1 MYDVFFSYPHKDSE
15 KVMLILEALKARG
28 LKVWIDTN
36 EIRDFAGIT
45 RSIVDGLAESRVIMA
60 YYSLNYAHS
69 RACQW
74 ELTAGFLAAQ
84 REGDPRQRVLII
96 NPLKMAEHIHPV
108 ELRDE
113 LFQKAPAD
121 PQAINSLVSSVK
133 THISTIESTIGEI
146 KALTQP
152 QWFGKKGTGSNRFV
166 GRLPNMWHIH
176 SFLHSAEVPIITG
189 AIASATV
196 QVHGTGGVGKS
207 LLAEEYALR
216 YAAAFPGGVFW
227 LRAFG
232 NDDVKAAMGPQERE
246 AERIRQVRDIAEE
259 YGIPVKERSPKEIE
273 AHLAREMKNHG
284 HFLWIVDDIP
294 SGMDVETLERWLAP
308 HPLGK
313 TLITTRTKEYDF
325 LGTLI
330 PLGVLEE
337 DEAWELLTSWRKPV
351 GEEEEEAA
359 RKLIEDLGC
368 HALALDVAGA
378 ALHKSEGFQSF
389 AGFREDLAN
398 PTRDELELAAE
409 LKGVL
414 SNGHEKSIA
423 STFIRSIERLG
434 PEGLDFLR
442 LASVLAVAPIP
453 ASLISSVFSEVDGL
467 NESDGRGRAVKALD
481 DVENLSLAERVED
494 EPGARSVHTLI
505 SRTVRFH
512 DSQPER
518 TNQLE
523 RAAFQALTKELSQ
536 ADDPRVHGELRLAV
550 VHARELV
557 SRSDDI
563 QAADLMGWVARFDHV
578 RGAYGSAENMLRHE
592 CELRRTLLGAE
603 HPDTLTSM
611 NNLAVTLSD
620 QGEMEGAR
628 KIQEHVLEIT
638 QRVLVA
644 EHPSTLTSMS
654 NLAETLRDQGE
665 MEGARKIQE
674 QVLEITRR
682 ILGAE
687 HPSTLTSM
695 NNIALTLRDQGEM
708 EGARKI
714 QEQVLEITRRVLGA
728 EHPNTLTFMNNI
740 AETLR
745 DQGELEAARKIQ
757 EQVLEIWRRVLG
769 AEHPSTLTSMNN
781 IAETLRDQ
789 GELEG
794 ARKIQEQVLEIR
806 RRVLGAE
813 HPSTLTSMS
822 NIAETLRTQGEM
834 GGARKIQEQ
843 VLEITRRVLGAEHP
857 FTLTSMNNIAETLR
871 DQGELEGA
879 RKIQEQVLEI
889 TRRVLG
895 AEHPDTLRSMNNL
908 AVTLRAQGEL
918 EDARKIQEQ
927 VLEITRRV
935 LGAEHP
941 DTLRS
946 MNNIAETLR
955 DQGELEGARKIQEQ
969 VLEITRRV
977 LGAEHPDTLRS
988 MNNIA
993 LTLRVQGKLEGAR
1006 KIQEQVLEITR
1017 RVLGVEHPNTLTSM
1031 NNIAGTLGAQG
1042 KLEGARKIQ
1051 EQVLEITRRVL
1062 GAEHPDTLR
1071 SMNNLAVTL
1080 RAQGELEDA
1089 RKIQEQVLEITRRVL
1104 GAEHPDTSIS
1114 AWNLLNTLS
1123 EMGEVDEAKKILEN
1137 DLVWLL
1143 DRDPESLGA
1152 DQRKIREMIIRRFQ
1166 GADRSE

>member
-1 MYDVFFSYPHKDSE
+1 MYDIFFSYPHKDSE
-15 KVMLILEALKARG
+15 KVMLILEALRARG

-45 RSIVDGLAESRVIMA
+45 RSIVDGLARSRVIMA
-60 YYSLNYAHS
+60 FYSLNYAHS

-84 REGDPRQRVLII
+84 REGYPRQRVLII

-121 PQAINSLVSSVK
+121 PQAIDSLVSSIK

-152 QWFGKKGTGSNRFV
+152 RWFGKKGTGSNRFV
-166 GRLPNMWHIH
+166 GRLPNMWLIH
-176 SFLHSAEVPIITG
+176 SGLYNAKVPIITG
-189 AIASATV
+189 ATSTTV

-232 NDDVKAAMGPQERE
+232 NDDVKAALGPQERE
-246 AERIRQVRDIAEE
+246 AERIRQIRDIAEE
-259 YGIPVKERSPKEIE
+259 YGIPVEERSPKEIE
-273 AHLAREMKNHG
+273 AHLAREMGNHD

-337 DEAWELLTSWRKPV
+337 DEAWELLTSWRKPE
-351 GEEEEEAA
+351 GEEEKEAA
-359 RKLIEDLGC
+359 RQLIEDLGC

-414 SNGHEKSIA
+414 PNRHEKSIA

-453 ASLISSVFSEVDGL
+453 ASLISSVFSEVDGPD
-467 NESDGRGRAVKALD
+467 ESEGRGRAVKALD

-494 EPGARSVHTLI
+494 EQGARYVHTLI
-505 SRTVRFH
+505 SRTVRFY

-518 TNQLE
+518 TGQLE
-523 RAAFQALTKELSQ
+523 RAAFQALTGELSQ

-550 VHARELV
+550 THARELV
-557 SRSDDI
+557 NRSDDI
-563 QAADLMGWVARFDHV
+563 LAADLMTWLGRFDYV
-578 RGAYGSAENMLRHE
+578 RGAYNSAESLWRRE
-592 CELRRTLLGAE
+592 CELRRTHLGAEQPSTLTTMNNLAETLWAQGELENARKIHEQVLEIMRRVLGAE

-611 NNLAVTLSD
+611 NNLALTLGA
-620 QGEMEGAR
+620 QGE
-628 KIQEHVLEIT
+628 LE
-638 QRVLVA
+638 
-644 EHPSTLTSMS
+644 
-654 NLAETLRDQGE
+654 D
-665 MEGARKIQE
+665 ARKIQE
-674 QVLEITRR
+674 QVLEIMLRV
-682 ILGAE
+682 LGTE
-687 HPSTLTSM
+687 HPDTLRSM
-695 NNIALTLRDQGEM
+695 NNL
-708 EGARKI
+708 
-714 QEQVLEITRRVLGA
+714 
-728 EHPNTLTFMNNI
+728 

-745 DQGELEAARKIQ
+745 AQGELEDARKIQ

-769 AEHPSTLTSMNN
+769 AEHPYTLTSMNN
-781 IAETLRDQ
+781 LAETLRAQ

-813 HPSTLTSMS
+813 HPDTLTSM
-822 NIAETLRTQGEM
+822 NNLAGTLRDQGELED
-834 GGARKIQEQ
+834 ARKIQEQ
-843 VLEITRRVLGAEHP
+843 VLEIR
-857 FTLTSMNNIAETLR
+857 
-871 DQGELEGA
+871 
-879 RKIQEQVLEI
+879 
-889 TRRVLG
+889 RRVLG

-908 AVTLRAQGEL
+908 AETLRA
-918 EDARKIQEQ
+918 
-927 VLEITRRV
+927 
-935 LGAEHP
+935 
-941 DTLRS
+941 
-946 MNNIAETLR
+946 
-955 DQGELEGARKIQEQ
+955 QGELEGARKIQEQ
-969 VLEITRRV
+969 VLEIMQRV
-977 LGAEHPDTLRS
+977 LGAEHPDTLTS
-988 MNNIA
+988 MNNLA
-993 LTLRVQGKLEGAR
+993 GTLRDQGELEGAQ
-1006 KIQEQVLEITR
+1006 KIQEQVLEIR
-1017 RVLGVEHPNTLTSM
+1017 
-1031 NNIAGTLGAQG
+1031 
-1042 KLEGARKIQ
+1042 
-1051 EQVLEITRRVL
+1051 RRVL
-1062 GAEHPDTLR
+1062 GAEHP
-1071 SMNNLAVTL
+1071 N
-1080 RAQGELEDA
+1080 
-1089 RKIQEQVLEITRRVL
+1089 
-1104 GAEHPDTSIS
+1104 TSTS
-1114 AWNLLNTLS
+1114 AWNLLNTMS
-1123 EMGEVDEAKKILEN
+1123 EMDDVDESKKILEN

-1152 DQRKIREMIIRRFQ
+1152 DQRKIREMIIRILP
-1166 GADRSE
+1166 GAARPE